1 MTTATVPHVRLRRAY
16 EDAAAED
23 GDRVLVDRVWPR
35 GRTKSQ
41 LKLDA
46 WRRELAPTAELRKWF
61 GHDPRRW
68 AEFQKRYHAELAAP
82 DLSKALDELAA
93 VARTCALTLVYGAR
107 DTQHNQARVIADEIE
122 SRLGGDPLE
131 AR

>member
-1 MTTATVPHVRLRRAY
+1 VTTATVPHVRLRRAY
-16 EDAAAED
+16 EDAGAED

-93 VARTCALTLVYGAR
+93 VARTGALTLVYGAR